1 MPVNCPHCSKEV
13 ADVIPQ
19 SEFNRR
25 LKEKTDQADGLK
37 AELDAAAPK
46 AKGYDSVKTELDQAR
61 TELTG
66 IRTKYTQYE
75 ALVSRGYTD
84 PRVAASLNAIHGAE
98 MAGKVDKDRVDLATW
113 LDGEGKTHPVVA
125 ALPRGGTPAPGGDP
139 PAGGAPAT
147 GGQPAPGGAPP
158 AGGAPAA
165 GGAPPNPPP
174 SNNAGA
180 GGGAPGGGGMT
191 PAQLSAYFNGAE
203 YKALPRDQ
211 QRAKLA
217 ELTGKYNQPAAGGQQ
232 VAT

>member
-13 ADVIPQ
+13 ADVVPQ
-19 SEFNRR
+19 SEFTRR
-25 LKEKTDQADGLK
+25 LKEKTDQTLAIQ

-98 MAGKVDKDRVDLATW
+98 MAGKADKDRVDLATW

-125 ALPRGGTPAPGGDP
+125 ALPRGAAPAPGAPPPGQQQAPP
-139 PAGGAPAT
+139 PAQGAPA
-147 GGQPAPGGAPP
+147 PGAPP
-158 AGGAPAA
+158 P
-165 GGAPPNPPP
+165 APPNPPP
-174 SNNAGA
+174 SNNAGVA
-180 GGGAPGGGGMT
+180 GGGPGGGGMT
-191 PAQLSAYFNGAE
+191 AAQLAAYFNGPE
-203 YKALPRDQ
+203 YKSLPRDQ

-217 ELTGKYNQPAAGGQQ
+217 ELTSKYSQPAAGGQQ